1 MFVVVCIVVD
11 FTIKMTIWC
20 AALTLLRSKP
30 NHHCALP
37 NVPLVLTS
45 FKQANANANAIH
57 TDTQTHVGAGRQ
69 AGTDRDSEKVRHKLK
84 MSCVHTHRR

>member
-45 FKQANANANAIH
+45 FKQANANAIH

-69 AGTDRDSEKVRHKLK
+69 AGTDRDSEKVKHKLK